1 MSIFDFL
8 KEIPLS
14 ALLREKLKDIE
25 AEVSTLKTENE
36 KLKLASEAKD
46 EQIRALSQKL
56 LPAPQGRLHETQE
69 FILRVLA
76 KHEELPEQQ
85 VAQMAHVRL
94 QVAAYHL
101 EEMRRKKFVHA
112 SYTAGSDWSGEAP
125 RTEWSLDHAG
135 REYLVQNNLIE

>member
-1 MSIFDFL
+1 M
-8 KEIPLS
+8 
-14 ALLREKLKDIE
+14 LREKLKDIE
-25 AEVSTLKTENE
+25 AEVATLKSENE

-46 EQIRALSQKL
+46 EQIRTLSQKL

-85 VAQMAHVRL
+85 VAQMSHVGP

-101 EEMRRKKFVHA
+101 EEMRRKKLVHA
-112 SYTAGSDWSGEAP
+112 NYTAGSDWSGEGP
-125 RTEWSLDHAG
+125 CTDWSLDHAG
-135 REYLVQNNLIE
+135 REYLIQNNLIE